1 MKHGATTEAGT
12 KREGAERFS
21 KASPPKYIRLPRAG
35 TRCAVTG
42 LTRTAL
48 NELIL
53 PTAANGYRA
62 IVRSYSLKRP
72 GQIRGIRLISLPDLV
87 RHIEASGE

>member
-1 MKHGATTEAGT
+1 MTNALRNESTTGQVVADSSSVT
-12 KREGAERFS
+12 MA
-21 KASPPKYIRLPRAG
+21 AYLRLPRAG
-35 TRCAVTG
+35 TRCPVTG

-53 PTAANGYRA
+53 PTAANGYRPP
-62 IVRSYSLKRP
+62 VRSYSLKRP

-87 RHIEASGE
+87 RHIEETGK